1 MKWKRKTTFLGLLL
15 LGLCFAIKNERKSS
29 WRGEEDETAKKQ
41 KGKANLFRDF
51 H

>member
-1 MKWKRKTTFLGLLL
+1 METRNYFSWIIIVGFV
-15 LGLCFAIKNERKSS
+15 LCYKKERKSS

-41 KGKANLFRDF
+41 KGKANMFRGDF